1 MNKAK
6 VKFLIVDDFS
16 MVRVMLRRTLKDL
29 GYETVDEAVDGRE
42 ALDKI
47 EQACNDGEPYSLVFC
62 DWTMPEVTGIEVL
75 EACRS
80 SELMKSTPI
89 IMVTAEAEQKH
100 IIRAIN
106 QGANEY
112 IVKPFTQKSLE
123 DKMNKVFNKLQINVA

>member
-1 MNKAK
+1 MNKSK
-6 VKFLIVDDFS
+6 LKFLIVDDFS

-29 GYETVDEAVDGRE
+29 GFETVDEAVDGRE
-42 ALDKI
+42 ALVKI
-47 EQACNDGEPYSLVFC
+47 EAAATAGDPYALVFC

-89 IMVTAEAEQKH
+89 IMVTAESEQKH

-106 QGANEY
+106 LGANEY
-112 IVKPFTQKSLE
+112 IIKPFTQKNLE
-123 DKMNKVFNKLQINVA
+123 DKMTKVFNKLQINVA